1 MLIDYGISSKGN
13 NTAHYYGR
21 EAPVRAIVIFN
32 GERKMPQIGKTE
44 RTHVEFYDILPYW
57 KKFIKEMHA
66 RGILYS
72 EATEKEKLMVL
83 NKVRKDKR

>member
-1 MLIDYGISSKGN
+1 MELAAKETTRHITTDEKS
-13 NTAHYYGR
+13 
-21 EAPVRAIVIFN
+21 PVYAILYLT
-32 GERKMPQIGKTE
+32 EKRKMPQIGKTE

-57 KKFIKEMHA
+57 KKFIKELHA

>member
-1 MLIDYGISSKGN
+1 
-13 NTAHYYGR
+13 
-21 EAPVRAIVIFN
+21 
-32 GERKMPQIGKTE
+32 MPQIGKTE
-44 RTHVEFYDILPYW
+44 RTHVEFCEILPYW

-83 NKVRKDKR
+83 NKVRKEKK